1 MKDQAAAVAESVER
15 PWPAP
20 DFLNAA
26 QRLRHEFEAAV
37 RLEQSL
43 TQRLTDIQSTAFV
56 RGLPTALIAGGED
69 VLRKIAAE
77 QDAAQTAVNDK
88 RTALREFLASERQ
101 RFFAL
106 REEAHT
112 RLRQNISEQF
122 SSAQRAAKELR
133 TALDGVLGAKDE
145 AEVEERMIREW
156 NRIVKKFN
164 SSIPSLNVSAI
175 PSAGGI
181 GTGESLRGS
190 IAEMILQDPSLREL
204 CRGIVAAE
212 AERRERAWAA
222 EEARLAANEM
232 KL

>member
-1 MKDQAAAVAESVER
+1 MSTATAANEVAVT
-15 PWPAP
+15 WPAP

-26 QRLRHEFEAAV
+26 QRLRTELEAAV
-37 RLEQSL
+37 RLEHSL
-43 TQRLTDIQSTAFV
+43 TQRVANIQNQAFAK
-56 RGLPTALIAGGED
+56 GLPAAVIAGGED

-77 QDAAQTAVNDK
+77 QDAAQAAVNDK

-106 REEAHT
+106 REEAAT

-156 NRIVKKFN
+156 NRTVKKFN

-181 GTGESLRGS
+181 GTSESLRGS
-190 IAEMILQDPSLREL
+190 IAEMILRDPSLREL
-204 CRGIVAAE
+204 CRGIIVAE
-212 AERRERAWAA
+212 AERRQRAWAA
-222 EEARLAANEM
+222 EDARLAANEM